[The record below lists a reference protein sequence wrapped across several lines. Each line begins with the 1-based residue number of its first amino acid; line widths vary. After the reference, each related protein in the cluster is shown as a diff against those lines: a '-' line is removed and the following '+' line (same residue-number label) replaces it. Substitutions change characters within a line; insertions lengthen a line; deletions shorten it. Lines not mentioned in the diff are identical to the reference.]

1 MKKTVLAV
9 ATTLITATAMAEIT
23 PFVGVEREVNAATNR
38 AMVGVE
44 AGVGPVAVEA
54 KYNWTA
60 PNTTKFEGEKVDI
73 DLSMSV
79 GTNADVY
86 LKNEL
91 TTSFKHNASVLGV
104 KVWF

>member
-1 MKKTVLAV
+1 MKKTVLAA
-9 ATTLITATAMAEIT
+9 ATSLITTIAVAEVT
-23 PFVGVEREVNAATNR
+23 PFVGIEREVNAATNR
-38 AMVGVE
+38 AIVGVE
-44 AGVGPVAVEA
+44 AGVGPVSVEA

-79 GTNADVY
+79 GTNADIY

>member
-1 MKKTVLAV
+1 MKKFAIALA
-9 ATTLITATAMAEIT
+9 ATAAFTAASAEVT
-23 PFVGVEREVNAATNR
+23 PFVGLEREVNAATNR

-44 AGVGPVAVEA
+44 AGVGPVSVEA

-79 GTNADVY
+79 GTNADIY

-104 KVWF
+104 KFWF